1 MVKEIYGF
9 KSKHHPG
16 QCKELETFEKDLYN
30 RFSSLKYRKPTDD
43 FQEQMKEDIS
53 SINSS
58 PDVFIF
64 ADKTNDIY
72 KAPLEQYKNL
82 LKENV
87 TKTYKKSRE
96 HFEKS
101 INLEAKNIAKKI
113 DLVETVECLAKNPAS
128 VTLKDHKEN
137 FQASLPCRLINPS
150 KSELGKV
157 SKVIL
162 EKINQTLIKHL
173 DVNQWE
179 NSSSVI
185 EWFKGIDTKKACIFV
200 KFDIREFYPS
210 ISESIF
216 KNNILFAKE
225 HHHIPD
231 EDVRII
237 DHCRKSLLF
246 HENEPWKKKKTES
259 CVDVTMDSYGGA
271 EICELVGIYIL
282 TRLAGIIKKNNC

>member
-1 MVKEIYGF
+1 MVKETYGF
-9 KSKHHPG
+9 KSKHYPA
-16 QCKELETFEKDLYN
+16 QYTELEIFKKDLYN
-30 RFSSLKYRKPTDD
+30 IVSSLKYRKSTDD

-137 FQASLPCRLINPS
+137 FQASLPCRLIDPS

-157 SKVIL
+157 SKVKL
-162 EKINQTLIKHL
+162 GKINQPPIKHL
-173 DVNQWE
+173 DVKQWK
-179 NSSSVI
+179 NPSSVI
-185 EWFKGIDTKKACIFV
+185 EWFKGID
-200 KFDIREFYPS
+200 
-210 ISESIF
+210 
-216 KNNILFAKE
+216 N
-225 HHHIPD
+225 
-231 EDVRII
+231 
-237 DHCRKSLLF
+237 
-246 HENEPWKKKKTES
+246 KKTAS
-259 CVDVTMDSYGGA
+259 S
-271 EICELVGIYIL
+271 
-282 TRLAGIIKKNNC
+282 